1 MNAVMFPHHVE
12 TLKRTVEHFQHEP
25 GVAAVLLV
33 GSIAH
38 GFAQESSDVDIALV
52 ISDEEYRER
61 AANNRLAI
69 TRHDLATYE
78 HGYVD
83 GKYIS
88 PAFLDAVERRGSE
101 PARFAF
107 AHAQVAYGNIPG
119 LEQQLQNIARY
130 PLTEK
135 TARMQRFAAQ
145 MQAWNWY
152 VAQAALRSDAYL
164 LNLAVS
170 KLTLFAGRL
179 ILAHNELLFPYHKWF
194 FRVLEQAP
202 DQPEGF
208 VEALRALNR
217 EPSAAAAATLY
228 ESVKSFRAWPTDTVP
243 WPDRFLEDS
252 ELTWLAGQAP
262 IDDL

>member
-1 MNAVMFPHHVE
+1 MKASMLPQHAE
-12 TLKRTVEHFQHEP
+12 TIENIVAHFGREP

-38 GFAQESSDVDIALV
+38 GFAGPASDVDIALLV
-52 ISDEEYRER
+52 SDEERAER
-61 AANNRLAI
+61 AASNRLVFVSQ
-69 TRHDLATYE
+69 DLATYE
-78 HGYVD
+78 RGYVD

-88 PAFLDAVERRGSE
+88 RTFLDAVEQRGSE
-101 PARFAF
+101 PARYAF
-107 AHAQVAYGNIPG
+107 AHARIVHGSVPG
-119 LEQQLQNIARY
+119 LAEQLERIARY
-130 PLTEK
+130 PVAEK
-135 TARMQRFAAQ
+135 TVRMQRFCAQ

-152 VAQAALRSDAYL
+152 VAQAAQRDDAYL
-164 LNLAVS
+164 LNLAIS
-170 KLTLFAGRL
+170 KLSLFAGRL

-208 VEALRALNR
+208 VEALRQLNR
-217 EPSAAAAATLY
+217 VPSAPAAATLY
-228 ESVKSFRAWPTDTVP
+228 ELVKSFRAWPNDSVA
-243 WPDRFLEDS
+243 WPDRFLQDS

>member
-1 MNAVMFPHHVE
+1 MFPHHAR
-12 TLKRTVEHFQHEP
+12 TLERTVEHFRREP

-38 GFAQESSDVDIALV
+38 GFAQESSDVDIAIV
-52 ISDEEYRER
+52 VSDEERLER
-61 AANNRLAI
+61 AASQRLAI
-69 TRHDLATYE
+69 TLHDLATYE
-78 HGYVD
+78 RGYVD

-88 PAFLDAVERRGSE
+88 PEFLDAVEQRGSE
-101 PARFAF
+101 PARYAF
-107 AHAQVAYGNIPG
+107 AHAQVAYGSIPG
-119 LEQQLQNIARY
+119 LEAQLGRIARY
-130 PLTEK
+130 PVAEK
-135 TARMQRFAAQ
+135 TARMQRFSAQ

-152 VAQAALRSDAYL
+152 VTQAALRSDAYL

-170 KLTLFAGRL
+170 KLSLFAGRL

-208 VEALRALNR
+208 VEALRELNR
-217 EPSAAAAATLY
+217 APTAAAAAALY
-228 ESVKSFRAWPTDTVP
+228 ESVKAFHAWPADTIP
-243 WPDRFLEDS
+243 WPDRFLRDS
-252 ELTWLAGQAP
+252 ELTWLAGEAP

>member
-1 MNAVMFPHHVE
+1 MNMAMFPHHAK
-12 TLKRTVEHFQHEP
+12 TLERTVEHFRREP

-38 GFAQESSDVDIALV
+38 GFAQESSDVDIAVV
-52 ISDEEYRER
+52 ISDEERLAR
-61 AANNRLAI
+61 AASNRLAF

-101 PARFAF
+101 PARYAF
-107 AHAQVAYGNIPG
+107 AHAQVVYSSIVG
-119 LEQQLQNIARY
+119 LGEQLEKIARY
-130 PLTEK
+130 PVSEK
-135 TARMQRFAAQ
+135 SARMQRFAAQ
-145 MQAWNWY
+145 MQAWHWY
-152 VAQAALRSDAYL
+152 VSQAALRSDAYL

-194 FRVLEQAP
+194 FRVLEQAQ

-208 VEALRALNR
+208 VDALRELNR
-217 EPSAAAAATLY
+217 APSAPAAAALY
-228 ESVKSFRAWPTDTVP
+228 ERVKSFHAWPTDAVP
-243 WPDRFLEDS
+243 WPDRFLQDS
-252 ELTWLAGQAP
+252 ELTWLTGQAP